1 MPGTD
6 SRQACSGL
14 PIDHHNIMRVLVTGA
29 DGFVAR
35 HLVPVLRDA
44 GHEVIGTA
52 FDIAAAADLGIAVLP
67 LDITNPEACGAV
79 VRDVAPEWMV
89 HLAAV
94 STVRSSLENPENTQ
108 RVNVEGTL
116 RLLEACG
123 QLAFS
128 PRVLIVGSGEE
139 YGPNDGA
146 PILELPV
153 EKLQPR
159 SPYAESKAEVEKRIE
174 AEPRFRAMTIRTRSF
189 PHCGPGQRQ
198 GFFTADVASQLAAI
212 AAQKMPPVLQVGN
225 LEAVR
230 DYTDVRDVVRAYH
243 LLLERGTLGEVYN
256 VCSGRGVKIR
266 ELLDE
271 LINLSRMD
279 VRVEHDPARA
289 RPSDVPVLIGSNAK
303 LRSVTG
309 WEPTIPLSQTLN
321 DILAWWKFP
330 ERAALKRGG

>member
-1 MPGTD
+1 MG
-6 SRQACSGL
+6 SQQACFGSR
-14 PIDHHNIMRVLVTGA
+14 INATWMRVLVTGA

-35 HLVPVLRDA
+35 HLVPLLRDA

-52 FDIAAAADLGIAVLP
+52 FDITAAADLGITILP
-67 LDITNPEACGAV
+67 LDITNPEACESV

-94 STVRSSLENPENTQ
+94 SSIRTSLENPENTQ

-116 RLLEACG
+116 RLLEACA
-123 QLAFS
+123 QLPSA
-128 PRVLIVGSGEE
+128 PRVLVIGSSEE

-146 PILELPV
+146 PLPELSV
-153 EKLQPR
+153 EKLRPQ
-159 SPYAESKAEVEKRIE
+159 SPYAESKAEVERRIE
-174 AEPRFRAMTIRTRSF
+174 AEPRFQSLTIRTRSF

-212 AAQKMPPVLQVGN
+212 ALKDIPPVLRVGN
-225 LEAVR
+225 LDAVR
-230 DYTDVRDVVRAYH
+230 DYTDVRDVVRAYQA
-243 LLLERGTLGEVYN
+243 LLEHGVPGEVYN

-271 LINLSRMD
+271 LIKFSRMD
-279 VRVEHDPARA
+279 VRVEYDPARA

-303 LRSVTG
+303 LRSMTG
-309 WEPTIPLSQTLN
+309 WEPTIPLSQTLE
-321 DILAWWKFP
+321 DVLAWWKSP
-330 ERAALKRGG
+330 ERLALQQISS